1 MIFAK
6 INIITKKILKTR
18 EAGKKKYSICNKK
31 DEKMLCAGK
40 SENIRTI
47 KWKKILKIAL
57 TGGVKYAIIY
67 RKPVYPA

>member
-1 MIFAK
+1 
-6 INIITKKILKTR
+6 
-18 EAGKKKYSICNKK
+18 
-31 DEKMLCAGK
+31 MLCTGK

-47 KWKKILKIAL
+47 KWKKIFKIAL